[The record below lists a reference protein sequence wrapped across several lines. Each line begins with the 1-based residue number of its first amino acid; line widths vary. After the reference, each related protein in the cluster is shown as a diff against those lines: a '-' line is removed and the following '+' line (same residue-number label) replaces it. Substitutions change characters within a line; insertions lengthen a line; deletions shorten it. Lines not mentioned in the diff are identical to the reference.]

1 MNEIVAVIYYCFAQ
15 DDCELLK
22 SQAEV
27 DAFFCFCIL
36 MSEFKTN
43 FIFVDQNEPCN
54 RFVTDKIR
62 CFAEL
67 LKKLDYKMYD
77 QLLVTFRIKF

>member
-1 MNEIVAVIYYCFAQ
+1 
-15 DDCELLK
+15 
-22 SQAEV
+22 
-27 DAFFCFCIL
+27 

-77 QLLVTFRIKF
+77 QLLVTFCTTYLEVKNRPQNDTCPVVCYIVHEGIRSL